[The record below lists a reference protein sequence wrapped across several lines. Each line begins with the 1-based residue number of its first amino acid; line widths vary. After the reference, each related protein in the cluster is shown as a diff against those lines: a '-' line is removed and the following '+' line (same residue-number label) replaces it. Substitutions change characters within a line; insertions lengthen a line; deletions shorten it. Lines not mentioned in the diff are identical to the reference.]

1 MKQQVLKEG
10 FTRVERDDR
19 LLDVLPTQTREKG
32 IELWEKWSPQTVEII
47 RIRLPYDG
55 KKECFILKRDDIE
68 NSLYKNKSVKIPF

>member
-32 IELWEKWSPQTVEII
+32 IELWEKWSPEVVELV
-47 RIRLPYDG
+47 RIRLPHDENKVERLSIPR
-55 KKECFILKRDDIE
+55 KKIE
-68 NSLYKNKSVKIPF
+68 AALIDHYGVQL